1 MAVISELML
10 RNEASEMKQDFGDIE
25 RIDYALRLPDLT
37 PPPAAST
44 AEASDILILDGFP
57 R

>member
-1 MAVISELML
+1 MAVMSELML
-10 RNEASEMKQDFGDIE
+10 RMQQSFLGDIE
-25 RIDYALRLPDLT
+25 RIDHALRLLDLT

-44 AEASDILILDGFP
+44 AEASDILTLDGTP

>member
-1 MAVISELML
+1 MAVMSESTQHFL
-10 RNEASEMKQDFGDIE
+10 GDIE
-25 RIDYALRLPDLT
+25 RVEHALWLPDLT

-44 AEASDILILDGFP
+44 AEASDILIFEGSP

>member
-1 MAVISELML
+1 MAGMSELIL
-10 RNEASEMKQDFGDIE
+10 RTTTQSFLGDIE
-25 RIDYALRLPDLT
+25 RIEDALRLPDLT

-44 AEASDILILDGFP
+44 AEASDILILDGYP